1 MPTSSPI
8 SLRHPL
14 SSSSTSG
21 PSGDPSLS
29 LDEQIRA
36 SRRELIG
43 LLAAG
48 TAHGLNNIL
57 SAICSN
63 AALAQLA
70 YRTDPKSGEEL
81 LQQIENSAMAASDL
95 TRQLLSFARNETGT
109 ETPLSL
115 PELLRECVEFSVRGS
130 GVRPSFQIDKQCP
143 PVLADPA
150 GLRQVISSVVINA
163 CHAMSS
169 GGTCVVGLER
179 ITLVPGSIADLLP
192 GNYAHV

>member
-14 SSSSTSG
+14 SSGSTTG

-63 AALAQLA
+63 SALAQLA

-81 LQQIENSAMAASDL
+81 LQQIENSAMAASNL
-95 TRQLLSFARNETGT
+95 TRGM
-109 ETPLSL
+109 
-115 PELLRECVEFSVRGS
+115 
-130 GVRPSFQIDKQCP
+130 
-143 PVLADPA
+143 
-150 GLRQVISSVVINA
+150 
-163 CHAMSS
+163 AMW
-169 GGTCVVGLER
+169 
-179 ITLVPGSIADLLP
+179 I
-192 GNYAHV
+192 